1 MSNFIEVA
9 VSPFYNGF
17 GWTDHGTGI
26 SFKPTHITKGV
37 RIELKEGRNLKGIR
51 NSIRLNNLLLLKG
64 TLPDMGEP
72 QPQDI
77 NPAELTHTEFK
88 TLLAGIQEGGS
99 SIVEELQ
106 SDLDKSQADLLAKTN
121 ELSTIQG
128 QLSNLEGELSAKTDE
143 LSNVQSELSAKAAE
157 LSAAN
162 SEVTAKDNQISTI
175 QSELDEKE
183 TQLSTANERIEE
195 LETLLA
201 ELEGGAAV
209 ASLSAGYTQ
218 EELEAKTVT
227 ELQTLA
233 ADEGI
238 ELTATK
244 KADIIQE
251 ILDKL

>member
-37 RIELKEGRNLKGIR
+37 RIELREGRNLKGIR

-72 QPQDI
+72 QAQDT

-88 TLLAGIQEGGS
+88 TLLAGIQEGDS
-99 SIVEELQ
+99 SVVEELQ

-121 ELSTIQG
+121 ELSTIQ
-128 QLSNLEGELSAKTDE
+128 
-143 LSNVQSELSAKAAE
+143 
-157 LSAAN
+157 
-162 SEVTAKDNQISTI
+162 
-175 QSELDEKE
+175 SELDGKE
-183 TQLSTANERIEE
+183 TELSTANERIEE

-251 ILDKL
+251 ILGKL

>member
-26 SFKPTHITKGV
+26 SFKPTHITKSV
-37 RIELKEGRNLKGIR
+37 RIELREGRNLKGIR

-72 QPQDI
+72 QAQDI
-77 NPAELTHTEFK
+77 NPAELTHKEFK
-88 TLLAGIQEGGS
+88 TLLSGIQEGDS

-121 ELSTIQG
+121 ELSTIQ
-128 QLSNLEGELSAKTDE
+128 
-143 LSNVQSELSAKAAE
+143 
-157 LSAAN
+157 
-162 SEVTAKDNQISTI
+162 
-175 QSELDEKE
+175 SELDGKE
-183 TQLSTANERIEE
+183 TELSTANERIEE

-201 ELEGGAAV
+201 ELEGGVAV
-209 ASLSAGYTQ
+209 ASLSVGYTQ
-218 EELEAKTVT
+218 EELEAKTVA

>member
-77 NPAELTHTEFK
+77 NPAELTQTEFK

-121 ELSTIQG
+121 ELSTIQ
-128 QLSNLEGELSAKTDE
+128 
-143 LSNVQSELSAKAAE
+143 
-157 LSAAN
+157 
-162 SEVTAKDNQISTI
+162 
-175 QSELDEKE
+175 SELDGKE
-183 TQLSTANERIEE
+183 TELSTANERIEE

>member
-128 QLSNLEGELSAKTDE
+128 QLSNLEGELSAK
-143 LSNVQSELSAKAAE
+143 AAE